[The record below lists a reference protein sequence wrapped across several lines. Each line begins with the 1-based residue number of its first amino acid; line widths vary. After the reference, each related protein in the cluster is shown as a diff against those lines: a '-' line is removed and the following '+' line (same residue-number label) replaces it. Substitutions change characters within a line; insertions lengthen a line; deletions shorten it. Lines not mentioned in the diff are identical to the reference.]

1 MKEPSLGKA
10 SPSTALS
17 YAPCLRA
24 MANGLTVLRGLAA
37 VPLLLALQGGWGWWA
52 WGLLLGAAATDA
64 VDGWLAR
71 RGGGGSLWGAR
82 LDPLCD
88 KLLLLAPL
96 LWLAGRGDGAATGH
110 GVSFVPIPLWAA
122 WLLLAREFLITG
134 WRSRHPHGAPAH
146 WSGKLKTISQFLCF
160 GFLLWPGAAQAL
172 TAAVGS
178 GLFWVALALAWLS
191 GIHYIKSSPG

>member
-1 MKEPSLGKA
+1 MIVKEPGLDKA
-10 SPSTALS
+10 PSSAALS
-17 YAPCLRA
+17 HLRVVA
-24 MANGLTVLRGLAA
+24 DGLTVLRGLLA

-52 WGLLLGAAATDA
+52 WWLLVCGAATDA

-71 RGGGGSLWGAR
+71 QGGGGSVWGAR

-96 LWLAGRGDGAATGH
+96 LWLAGQGAGAVGNS
-110 GVSFVPIPLWAA
+110 VSPIPTPLWAV
-122 WLLLAREFLITG
+122 WLLLAREFLVTE

-160 GFLLWPGAAQAL
+160 GFLLWPGAAQPL
-172 TAAVGS
+172 TAAVGG

-191 GIHYIKSSPG
+191 GIHYIKSSLA